1 MHQTRSKIIRVL
13 PLARKG
19 TKYVARASRN
29 ESSSVPLV
37 IAIRDMLKLAK
48 TSKEVKGMVHN
59 KILKING
66 KLVKTINDPI
76 GIFSIIEADKKYL
89 LTLLPTGR
97 FVFEET
103 KENSRRLKI
112 MGKRLVKKGLIQYS
126 LQDGTSILSKQNFS
140 RGDTLILDFEN
151 KIVKHKTLENGK
163 EIFVFSGSNIGITG
177 KIKEF
182 SKNKVTIKF
191 DKDEIIIDNSQVIV
205 L

>member
-112 MGKRLVKKGLIQYS
+112 MEK
-126 LQDGTSILSKQNFS
+126 
-140 RGDTLILDFEN
+140 
-151 KIVKHKTLENGK
+151 
-163 EIFVFSGSNIGITG
+163 
-177 KIKEF
+177 
-182 SKNKVTIKF
+182 
-191 DKDEIIIDNSQVIV
+191 
-205 L
+205 

>member
-89 LTLLPTGR
+89 LTMLPTGR

-103 KENSRRLKI
+103 KENSRKLKI

-126 LQDGTSILSKQNFS
+126 LHDGTSILSKQNFS

-151 KIVKHKTLENGK
+151 KIVKHKTFEIGK
-163 EIFVFSGSNIGITG
+163 EIFVFSGSNIGKIG
-177 KIKEF
+177 KIKKF
-182 SKNKVTIKF
+182 SKNKATIKF
-191 DKDEIIIDNSQVIV
+191 DKDEILIDNSQVII